1 MSELYDV
8 IIVGGGHNGLVAAA
22 YLAKAKRKVLV
33 LERRPMVGG
42 ACVSE
47 ETFPGFS
54 VSTAAYVNSLF
65 RPQIIEDL
73 NLREHGFELL
83 ERNPSSF
90 TPFPDGR
97 YLLMGADKDATAREI
112 AKFSEKDAAAYPRYE
127 AMLDRVAELIEP
139 TLDEEAP
146 NPQSRKLGELWRLMR
161 LGMSF
166 RGLGAEMADALRV
179 LVEPAKAILD
189 EWFESEELKTTLAT
203 DAIIGAMA
211 SPSTPGTGYVLFHH
225 VMGETHGK
233 KGVWAYVKGGMGR
246 LSEAI
251 AKSAKAA
258 GAEIRTNAAVK
269 KILVENGAAVGV
281 ELEDGTSL
289 RSRKVASNLDCH
301 QTFERL
307 VGEEHLPDDF
317 MTSIRRIRYESAS
330 MKINVALSELP
341 DFTAV
346 PGTEPGPHHR
356 GTIHLCPTLETME
369 RAFDDAKY
377 GVPSERPV
385 LECTIPSVLDDSV
398 APEGKHLMNI
408 FVQYAPYQLKE
419 GSWDDCRE
427 EFADRCF
434 SVINEYA
441 PNFKASVLHRQVLA
455 PPDLEKL
462 FGLTGGNIFQ
472 GEMTLSQL
480 FSMRPVLGWSNH
492 QTPIKDLYLCGAA
505 SHPGGGVMG
514 ACGHN
519 AAKRI
524 IGDGR

>member
-1 MSELYDV
+1 MSENYDV

-22 YLAKAKRKVLV
+22 YLAKANRKVLV

-65 RPQIIEDL
+65 RPQIIQDL
-73 NLREHGFELL
+73 NLADHGFEML

-97 YLLMGADKDATAREI
+97 YLLLGPDKEASQREI
-112 AKFSEKDAAAYPRYE
+112 AKFSVKDAAAYPKYE
-127 AMLDRVAELIEP
+127 AMLDRVAEFIEP

-146 NPQSRKLGELWRLMR
+146 NPQTKKLGELWRLMR

-166 RGLGAEMADALRV
+166 RGLGEDMADALRV
-179 LVEPAKAILD
+179 LMEPAKVILD

-225 VMGETHGK
+225 VMGETNGK
-233 KGVWAYVKGGMGR
+233 KGVWAYVKGGMGE
-246 LSEAI
+246 LSESI
-251 AKSAKAA
+251 ARSARAA
-258 GAEIRTNAAVK
+258 GAEIRTNASVK
-269 KILVENGAAVGV
+269 QILVEKGAAVGV
-281 ELEDGTSL
+281 ELEDGTRL
-289 RSRKVASNLDCH
+289 RGRKVASNLDCH
-301 QTFERL
+301 QTFEHL
-307 VGEEHLPDDF
+307 VGEEHLPEEF

-330 MKINVALSELP
+330 MKINVALDELP
-341 DFTAV
+341 DFKAR

-377 GVPSERPV
+377 GVPSLRPV
-385 LECTIPSVLDDSV
+385 LECTIPSVVDDTV

-408 FVQYAPYQLKE
+408 FVQYAPYKLKE
-419 GSWDDCRE
+419 GTWDDHRE
-427 EFADRCF
+427 DFAERCF
-434 SVINEYA
+434 DLINEYA
-441 PNFKASVLHRQVLA
+441 PNFKASVIDKQVLA
-455 PPDLEKL
+455 PPDIEKL

-472 GEMTLSQL
+472 GEMTLFQL
-480 FSMRPVLGWSNH
+480 FCLRPVLGWSNH

-519 AAKRI
+519 AAKRMI
-524 IGDGR
+524 QDGR